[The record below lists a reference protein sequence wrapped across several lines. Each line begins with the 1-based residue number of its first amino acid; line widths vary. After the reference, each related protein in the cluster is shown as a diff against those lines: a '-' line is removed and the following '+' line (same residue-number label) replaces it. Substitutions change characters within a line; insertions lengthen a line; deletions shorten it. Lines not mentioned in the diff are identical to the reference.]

1 MNNYQA
7 NLFVSL
13 SNTNSFSKTAKIFV
27 TNYQNVIY
35 QIDKLEEEFDT
46 KFFDRTKKGCTLTQ
60 TGIIFKSFVEN
71 YLCQYD
77 TAKEK
82 IHKANDNIIFGVNYY
97 IIQPVISIYYNRY
110 LDDKIIYSPMK
121 YTNLYSALKEGEISC
136 FIGCE
141 KNGTKVYTTNHL
153 QRIV

>member
-82 IHKANDNIIFGVNYY
+82 IHKANDNIIFE
-97 IIQPVISIYYNRY
+97 S
-110 LDDKIIYSPMK
+110 
-121 YTNLYSALKEGEISC
+121 SAHRVGK
-136 FIGCE
+136 F
-141 KNGTKVYTTNHL
+141 T
-153 QRIV
+153 Q